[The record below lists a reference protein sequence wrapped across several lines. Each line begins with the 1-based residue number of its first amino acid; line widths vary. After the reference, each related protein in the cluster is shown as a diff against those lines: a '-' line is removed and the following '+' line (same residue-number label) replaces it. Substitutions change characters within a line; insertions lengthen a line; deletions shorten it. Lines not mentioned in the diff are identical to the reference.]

1 MALTRR
7 VFRIKRE
14 KIDGKF
20 VPSKIAPPPKLR
32 EGWIGKRVQGGHA
45 PVPYRQH
52 SGNWG
57 LANKCARGV

>member
-20 VPSKIAPPPKLR
+20 VPSKIAPPPKLV

-45 PVPYRQH
+45 PVPYRQR
-52 SGNWG
+52 SADWG
-57 LANKCARGV
+57 TANKHARGV

>member
-20 VPSKIAPPPKLR
+20 VPSKIAPPPPLKL
-32 EGWIGKRVQGGHA
+32 GTWNMPSQGGHA
-45 PVPYRQH
+45 PVPYRQR
-52 SGNWG
+52 SADWG
-57 LANKCARGV
+57 TANRNARGV